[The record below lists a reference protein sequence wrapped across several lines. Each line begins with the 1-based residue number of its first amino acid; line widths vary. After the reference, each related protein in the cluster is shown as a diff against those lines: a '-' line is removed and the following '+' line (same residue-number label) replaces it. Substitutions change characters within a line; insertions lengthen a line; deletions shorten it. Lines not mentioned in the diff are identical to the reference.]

1 MRDRRSSSRRKGDL
15 WAVRFRMA
23 RVAPKKGE
31 VFEERSHPDRSDGS
45 VPRRGCWP
53 RHRLASR
60 KELLSWAVA
69 WTAPSRSLLGQIPA
83 LDGDPRNFEPPFAP
97 RHRRQRSAPAS
108 CSRPRARSALIA
120 RSVPGGSS
128 DSAGRNRSSVSRIYA
143 NSNFN
148 RLRRKLVM
156 EPMEW
161 GQTLAIDQ
169 PFSDRAWAWQTKA
182 LPLSSL
188 AAPSSALSWAS
199 SSPSPLPIYEPGAP
213 ITWR

>member
-1 MRDRRSSSRRKGDL
+1 MTFGRSDSGWRGSRRKKARSLKSGL
-15 WAVRFRMA
+15 IQIVRTVPFRGV
-23 RVAPKKGE
+23 VAGL
-31 VFEERSHPDRSDGS
+31 VIG
-45 VPRRGCWP
+45 WP
-53 RHRLASR
+53 HVRN
-60 KELLSWAVA
+60 SWAVA

>member
-1 MRDRRSSSRRKGDL
+1 MPSGGINRPRPQSGSAATGGNSRSPRMGCGGAILRDSKLLLVRRS
-15 WAVRFRMA
+15 AC
-23 RVAPKKGE
+23 
-31 VFEERSHPDRSDGS
+31 
-45 VPRRGCWP
+45 PRRTT
-53 RHRLASR
+53 
-60 KELLSWAVA
+60 VA